1 MAGQLGIMK
10 AGAGY
15 PPIGVDYPTDRVAY
29 MLEDSGARVLLTQ
42 SAHLKELEGAL
53 GRVEHLL
60 VMDEGASA
68 AAIPESLRERVVMPS
83 GIYVDRPDVALPAGS
98 PDDLAYMIYTSGSTG
113 NPNGA
118 KITHR
123 NIVNFLTWVKEELGI
138 TAAERLAF
146 VTSYAFDM
154 TMTSNWT
161 PFLVGASL
169 HVLSEEK
176 TKDVN
181 NLLRFISEK
190 GITFLNI
197 TPSHFSLLSSA
208 REFLAD
214 ADIPLP
220 ESMRVMLGGEVI
232 STKDLNQWLK
242 FYPGHRFI
250 NEYGPPR
257 RPWPRRTQ
265 VRSTRTIRWIC
276 CGAHRQAV
284 YNTQIYIR
292 TASASIACPACP
304 ASCTSAAWA

>member
-1 MAGQLGIMK
+1 MCI
-10 AGAGY
+10 
-15 PPIGVDYPTDRVAY
+15 R
-29 MLEDSGARVLLTQ
+29 DS
-42 SAHLKELEGAL
+42 
-53 GRVEHLL
+53 
-60 VMDEGASA
+60 
-68 AAIPESLRERVVMPS
+68 
-83 GIYVDRPDVALPAGS
+83 
-98 PDDLAYMIYTSGSTG
+98 YTSGSTG
-113 NPNGA
+113 KPKGA
-118 KITHR
+118 MITHR
-123 NIVNFLTWVKEELGI
+123 NIVNFLTWVKEKLGI

-169 HVLSEEK
+169 HVLSEEN

-220 ESMRVMLGGEVI
+220 ETMRIMLGGEVI

-250 NEYGPPR
+250 NEDVYK
-257 RPWPRRTQ
+257 
-265 VRSTRTIRWIC
+265 
-276 CGAHRQAV
+276 RQQQ
-284 YNTQIYIR
+284 NR
-292 TASASIACPACP
+292 TAGEAGGLIIGRFFCRKYKKKIRR
-304 ASCTSAAWA
+304 

>member
-1 MAGQLGIMK
+1 M
-10 AGAGY
+10 
-15 PPIGVDYPTDRVAY
+15 
-29 MLEDSGARVLLTQ
+29 
-42 SAHLKELEGAL
+42 
-53 GRVEHLL
+53 
-60 VMDEGASA
+60 
-68 AAIPESLRERVVMPS
+68 
-83 GIYVDRPDVALPAGS
+83 
-98 PDDLAYMIYTSGSTG
+98 
-113 NPNGA
+113 
-118 KITHR
+118 ITHR

-242 FYPGHRFI
+242 FYPDHRFI
-250 NEYGPPR
+250 NEYGPTEATVASTYFRIPVNADNQVDL
-257 RPWPRRTQ
+257 PWCPSASPSTTR
-265 VRSTRTIRWIC
+265 RST
-276 CGAHRQAV
+276 
-284 YNTQIYIR
+284 
-292 TASASIACPACP
+292 S
-304 ASCTSAAWA
+304 